1 MKRPYKALLR
11 GLLGLLLLGLI
22 VALTD
27 PARVLAQ
34 LRQAQPGWLLVG
46 KSHTHAL

>member
-34 LRQAQPGWLLVG
+34 WRQADPAWLLAG
-46 KSHTHAL
+46 LLAE